1 MEWFYEKNG
10 SQQGPVSEAALQAL
24 FEQGELSGNNLVWR
38 DGMGD
43 WATYLSVFPEVAT
56 ASVPLAVSAQ
66 REFSD
71 VSARGLRREAREA
84 LSGNW
89 WSGVLVTFLYQLL
102 QQVAMAIPLL
112 GLIAPFVITGPMLL
126 GYHAYLQGLIRR
138 ESVDVG
144 TLFDGFQRMGQGVG
158 IFFLTFAIIMFASIV
173 AAIPGGFFVGYV
185 MSDSQSNFEENPL
198 FLVAIFAVIMPAVL
212 VGTYFWLRYSM
223 VYFIANDHPE
233 MGALDAMRRSRA
245 MMNGHKNRLCML
257 SLTFTGWY
265 ILGFLALGVGVLWA
279 SIYMFVAFAAFY
291 DDLRHRQSS

>member
-10 SQQGPVSEAALQAL
+10 SQQGPVSEEALQAL
-24 FEQGELSGNNLVWR
+24 FERGDLSGNNLVWR
-38 DGMGD
+38 EGMGD
-43 WATYLSVFPEVAT
+43 WATYASVFSDAAS

-66 REFSD
+66 REFAD
-71 VSARGLRREAREA
+71 VSASGLRREAREA
-84 LSGNW
+84 LAGNW
-89 WSGVLVTFLYQLL
+89 LSGVLVTFLYQLL
-102 QQVAMAIPLL
+102 QQVAVAIPLL

-138 ESVDVG
+138 EAVEVG
-144 TLFDGFQRMGQGVG
+144 TLFNGFQRMGQGLG
-158 IFFLTFAIIMFASIV
+158 IFFMTFLIIMFAAIV
-173 AAIPGGFFVGYV
+173 AAIPGGCFVGYV

-198 FLVAIFAVIMPAVL
+198 FLVAIFAAIMPAVL
-212 VGTYFWLRYSM
+212 VATYFWLRYSM

-233 MGALDAMRRSRA
+233 IGALEAMKRSSE
-245 MMNGHKNRLCML
+245 MMNGHKSRLCML

-291 DDLRHRQSS
+291 DELRHRQSN